1 MAVNISDA
9 EWNKLQEAV
18 GILAGWRPLK
28 GDRPGKAVTQKE
40 LQVVQDAVTKLQKVL
55 TGKIADMTS
64 TDVTAAPTAEQFNA
78 LRADVTVLHTVLSG
92 IISSTSK

>member
-28 GDRPGKAVTQKE
+28 GDKPMRAATQKDIAE
-40 LQVVQDAVTKLQKVL
+40 LRRAISTLQSVL
-55 TGKIADMTS
+55 TATLAPMTAS
-64 TDVTAAPTAEQFNA
+64 MVTAAPTAAQHNA
-78 LRADVTVLHTVLSG
+78 LVADVTALHDALSA
-92 IISSTSK
+92 IISAAAR

>member
-28 GDRPGKAVTQKE
+28 GDKPGKAVTQRD
-40 LQVVQDAVTKLQKVL
+40 LQVVQDAVAKLQKVL
-55 TGKIADMTS
+55 TGDVADMTS
-64 TDVTAAPTAEQFNA
+64 TDVTAAPTAAQFNA
-78 LRADVTVLHTVLSG
+78 LRADVTAIHTLLSG